1 MRVLVTRP
9 AHSGERTAQR
19 LLELGHEPLLL
30 PLARPVYDPQAA
42 RLALE
47 KTAGPVAVTSAEAM
61 RTLEA
66 VGPALQPHLSRSL
79 FAVGEATAD
88 EARRLGFNSVTASS
102 GSGRE
107 LAELIGASNADDLL
121 YLAGN
126 PRAETFE
133 ARLVELGRHFSVLE
147 CYRMEPVAL
156 DPETAA
162 ALLTNNP
169 PDAVLFYSRQT
180 AENFFHIPQVEWL
193 LLQMPK
199 IRLICLSKT
208 VAETI
213 PPSLGRAL
221 EVSPMPDEKSLLS
234 LL

>member
-19 LLELGHEPLLL
+19 LREMGHEPLLL
-30 PLARPVYDPQAA
+30 PLARPVYNPNAA
-42 RLALE
+42 RLALK
-47 KTAGPVAVTSAEAM
+47 KTTGPVAVTSAEAV

-66 VGPALQPHLSRSL
+66 LGPALQPHLSRNL

-88 EARRLGFNSVTASS
+88 EARGLGFHSVTASS

-107 LAELIGASNADDLL
+107 LAELIVASNADDLL

-133 ARLVELGRHFSVLE
+133 MRLAELGRHFSVVE
-147 CYRMEPVAL
+147 CYRMEAVAP
-156 DPETAA
+156 DPETVAV
-162 ALLTNNP
+162 LLTNNP

-180 AENFFHIPQVEWL
+180 AGNFFHISKAERH

-208 VAETI
+208 VAEAV

-221 EVSPMPDEKSLLS
+221 EISPTPDEKSLLS